1 MLMTFSL
8 GGHLPNSMVRLLE
21 KIQLSFIKA
30 INYKFDSNCHA
41 GFADPI
47 SIVAELSKGSSF

>member
-1 MLMTFSL
+1 MLMMFSL
-8 GGHLPNSMVRLLE
+8 GGHSANSRVRLLE

-30 INYKFDSNCHA
+30 INYKFDSSCHA
-41 GFADPI
+41 GFADPT

>member
-1 MLMTFSL
+1 
-8 GGHLPNSMVRLLE
+8 MVRLLE